1 MKEENRQGE
10 SNGIH
15 SYEVQKIEVLDEET
29 PNTPN
34 GVGTLNSE
42 LEGYPLAKL
51 IKDVSKTIEP
61 DKKLLDESKKDGKRK
76 PENGNNENIL
86 VHRFVEVINVD
97 GKEYRVKTTMLE
109 YKQADM
115 TSREYAYDVT
125 NIEVLDDTKPSTPDD
140 LDRAAKGLQPLS
152 KVMKKLEKSY
162 DGGKKLEE
170 SEIADDDRVNKQVQY

>member
-1 MKEENRQGE
+1 MRSSGR
-10 SNGIH
+10 
-15 SYEVQKIEVLDEET
+15 VV
-29 PNTPN
+29 P
-34 GVGTLNSE
+34 
-42 LEGYPLAKL
+42 PLAARRSPTDEFF
-51 IKDVSKTIEP
+51 IKGHHRERGQFVAFLFGIFR
-61 DKKLLDESKKDGKRK
+61 KRK

-115 TSREYAYDVT
+115 TSRKYAYDVT
-125 NIEVLDDTKPSTPDD
+125 NIEVLDDTTPSTPDE

-162 DGGKKLEE
+162 DGGK
-170 SEIADDDRVNKQVQY
+170 NT